1 MKYGFIKTA
10 SATPKVIV
18 ADPQANAKEIIKL
31 IKQANASSVELL
43 VFPELCVS
51 GYTCGELF
59 LSDVLKESAYNAL
72 DLICKSTVGKKA
84 LIFVGS
90 PIWKESKLYSCA
102 VAFQNGKALGVVP
115 KTYIPSYCEFYEL
128 RHFTSSRNLPGTV
141 TVCGQTVPFGTN
153 IIFSARNNENV
164 KISVEICEDM
174 FAACPPSGYH
184 AQAGATI
191 IANLSASNEVI
202 GKSDYRR
209 TLIKAQSGRLSCG
222 YVYAS
227 AGSGESVSD
236 IIFSGHRIIAENGV
250 ILTESDL
257 FKEGLT
263 LTEIDTE
270 RLSYERRRLNIFKA
284 NSEKYINVDFDFNE
298 TAESLTRVVSRL
310 PFVPNNADSLS
321 RRAEAILQIQSQALA
336 ERLKFTGL
344 NAVIGVSGGLDS
356 ALALLVILRS
366 YKILNKDKKD
376 IIAVTM
382 PGPATSEKTLK
393 NVTKLAKSLDVHI
406 REISI
411 IESFN
416 KHLKDIN
423 HKGNK
428 DITYENAQARER
440 TQILMDIA
448 NSENGYVIGTGDLS
462 ENALGWCTYNG
473 DHMSMYALN
482 SSVPKTLVK
491 YLVSYEAQ
499 RVKAYKEA
507 LIDILNTDISPEL
520 LASKNGEISQKTQ
533 DIIGPYELHDF
544 FLYYTV
550 RFGQKPQK
558 TLFLA
563 TRAFS
568 KIYLKEEIKKHFKTF
583 LKRFFF
589 SQFKR
594 NCIPDGIKVG
604 SISLSPRGDWRMST
618 ESSAQEWFRNI
629 KITKKRGK

>member
-1 MKYGFIKTA
+1 LKYGFVKTA
-10 SATPKVIV
+10 AATPNIIV
-18 ADPQANAKEIIKL
+18 ADTHSNVKEIIKL
-31 IKQANASSVELL
+31 IKRANVSSVELL
-43 VFPELCVS
+43 VFPELCIS

-59 LSDVLKESAYNAL
+59 LSDVLKESVYKAL
-72 DLICKSTVGKKA
+72 DLICKSTIGKRI

-90 PIWKESKLYSCA
+90 PIWREGKLYSCA
-102 VAFQNGKALGVVP
+102 VAFQNGKILGIVP
-115 KTYIPSYCEFYEL
+115 KTYIPSYSEFYEL
-128 RHFTSSRNLPGTV
+128 RHFTSGKNLSGMFTI
-141 TVCGQTVPFGTN
+141 CGQAVPFGTN
-153 IIFSARNNENV
+153 IIFSAKNNDNV
-164 KISVEICEDM
+164 KIAVEVCEDM
-174 FAACPPSGYH
+174 FVAYPPSGHH

-227 AGSGESVSD
+227 AGRGESVSD
-236 IIFSGHRIIAENGV
+236 IIFSGHRIIAENGD

-263 LTEIDTE
+263 ISEIDSE
-270 RLSYERRRLNIFKA
+270 RLSYERRRLNVFETS
-284 NSEKYINVDFDFNE
+284 SEKYINVEFDFNE
-298 TAESLTRVVSRL
+298 RKENLTRIIPKL
-310 PFVPNNADSLS
+310 PFVPSDSDSLLY
-321 RRAEAILQIQSQALA
+321 RAELILQIQSQALA

-344 NAVIGVSGGLDS
+344 NAVIGISGGLDS
-356 ALALLVILRS
+356 TLALLVILRS
-366 YKILNKDKKD
+366 YEILSKDKKD

-382 PGPATSEKTLK
+382 PGPGTSKKTLK
-393 NVTKLAKSLDVHI
+393 NVAKLAESLDVYI
-406 REISI
+406 RKISI
-411 IESFN
+411 AESVDR
-416 KHLKDIN
+416 HLKDIK
-423 HKGNK
+423 HKGTK
-428 DITYENAQARER
+428 DITYENGQARER

-448 NSENGYVIGTGDLS
+448 NAENGYVIGTGDLS

-473 DHMSMYALN
+473 DHMSMYAVN

-507 LIDILNTDISPEL
+507 LTDILNTDISPEL
-520 LASKNGEISQKTQ
+520 LPSKREGISQKTE

-550 RFGQKPQK
+550 RFGQKPEK

-563 TRAFS
+563 TRAFN
-568 KIYLKEEIKKHFKTF
+568 KIYSKEDIKKHFKTF
-583 LKRFFF
+583 LERFFF

-594 NCIPDGIKVG
+594 NCFPDGIKIG
-604 SISLSPRGDWRMST
+604 TISLSPRGDWRMST
-618 ESSAQEWFRNI
+618 ESSVQEWLRNI
-629 KITKKRGK
+629 KNK

>member
-1 MKYGFIKTA
+1 MKYGFVKIAT
-10 SATPKVIV
+10 ATPKVTI
-18 ADPQANAKEIIKL
+18 ANPSANAVEIVKL
-31 IKQANASSVELL
+31 IKQANTSLADLL
-43 VFPELCVS
+43 VFPELCVT

-59 LSDVLKESAYNAL
+59 LSDILKESVYKAL
-72 DLICKSTVGKKA
+72 DVIRKSTIGKKS

-90 PIWKESKLYSCA
+90 PIWKRCKLYSCA
-102 VAFQNGKALGVVP
+102 VAFQNGKILGVVP
-115 KTYIPSYCEFYEL
+115 KTHLPSYSEFYEL
-128 RHFTSSRNLPGTV
+128 RHFTSGKNICSFIKI
-141 TVCGQTVPFGTN
+141 CGQDAPFRTN
-153 IIFSARNNENV
+153 IIFSAKNNENV
-164 KISVEICEDM
+164 KISAEICEDL
-174 FAACPPSGYH
+174 FTVSPPSNNH

-191 IANLSASNEVI
+191 VVNLSASNELI

-209 TLIKAQSGRLSCG
+209 TLMKTQSGRLSCG

-227 AGSGESVSD
+227 AGCSESVSD

-263 LTEIDTE
+263 ISEIDTE
-270 RLSYERRRLNIFKA
+270 RLAYERRRLNVFET
-284 NSEKYINVDFDFNE
+284 NSEGYINVEFDFNE
-298 TAESLTRVVSRL
+298 RGENLTRFVSQL

-321 RRAEAILQIQSQALA
+321 TRAELILKIQSQALA
-336 ERLKFTGL
+336 EKLKFTGL
-344 NAVIGVSGGLDS
+344 NAVVGISGGLDS
-356 ALALLVILRS
+356 TLALLVILRS
-366 YKILNKDKKD
+366 YELLGKDKKN

-382 PGPATSEKTLK
+382 PGQGTSKRTLR
-393 NVTKLAKSLDVHI
+393 NVAKLSKAVNIHL

-411 IESFN
+411 TESVN
-416 KHLKDIN
+416 KHLKDIK
-423 HKGNK
+423 HKGTK

-440 TQILMDIA
+440 MQILMDIA
-448 NSENGYVIGTGDLS
+448 NAENGYVIGTGDLS

-473 DHMSMYALN
+473 DHMSMYAIN

-499 RVKAYKEA
+499 RVKTYKEA

-520 LASKNGEISQKTQ
+520 LPLKNGKISQKTE

-550 RFGQKPQK
+550 RFGQKPEK
-558 TLFLA
+558 ILFLA
-563 TRAFS
+563 AKAFN
-568 KIYLKEEIKKHFKTF
+568 KIYSKEDIKKHFRTF

-594 NCIPDGIKVG
+594 NCCPDGIKIG
-604 SISLSPRGDWRMST
+604 TISLYPRGDWRMVT
-618 ESSAQEWFRNI
+618 ESSAEEWLNNL
-629 KITKKRGK
+629 KK